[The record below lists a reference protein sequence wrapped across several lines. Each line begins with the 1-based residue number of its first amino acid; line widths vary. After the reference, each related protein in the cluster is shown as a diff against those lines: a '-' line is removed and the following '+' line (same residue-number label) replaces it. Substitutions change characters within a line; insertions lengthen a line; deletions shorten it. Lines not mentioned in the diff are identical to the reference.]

1 MLLSNEN
8 LSSLDLFNQ
17 APCGFVSMDHE
28 GKIVAVNQSLLTWL
42 GYEYDQMLSL
52 PSFLKVLT
60 LGSRLYF
67 ESTLIPKL
75 RLQGSVAEV
84 SMEFKKKSGRKM
96 PVLINTSL
104 TEDALTG
111 KPIYWFSILDI
122 TKRKTFEREL
132 HTAKKEAEEK
142 ARQLELKNKD
152 LERFAHVISH
162 DLKGPLNT
170 ISGLLKILDIK
181 DQNKSQ
187 RNDQILELVLG
198 STQKMKQMVDGLLSY
213 YLLDKKDL
221 ATQPV
226 DLQLLCNQAVDLLNS
241 DIQKSNGKIGVD
253 KLPVVQGIEG
263 QLLSLFL
270 NLFSNALKYR
280 SEADPEIQVRAKVE
294 EEWVRIEVQD
304 NGSGFD
310 PDQSSKVFG
319 FMERLPQH
327 SKLEGTGLGLANCQ
341 RIVERHGGKIWATSE
356 KGKGSCFYFTLPLA
370 DSAKLK
376 NTRP

>member
-1 MLLSNEN
+1 MNQLNHN
-8 LSSLDLFNQ
+8 HPTIDLFNQ
-17 APCGFVSMDHE
+17 APCGFLSMDHE
-28 GKIVAVNQSLLTWL
+28 GKIVAVNKSLLNWL
-42 GYEYDQMLSL
+42 DYNREEMFAL
-52 PSFLKVLT
+52 PSFVHILT
-60 LGSRLYF
+60 LGSRILF

-75 RLQGSVAEV
+75 RLQEEVAEV
-84 SMEFKKKSGRKM
+84 SMEMWKKNGEKM
-96 PVLINTSL
+96 PILVNASMIKDET
-104 TEDALTG
+104 TG
-111 KPIYWFSILDI
+111 KSVYWFSILDI

-132 HTAKKEAEEK
+132 NTAKKEAEEK

-170 ISGLLKILDIK
+170 ISGFLNILDIR
-181 DQNKSQ
+181 DPSKSQ
-187 RNDQILELVLG
+187 RNDQILELVFG

-213 YLLDKKDL
+213 YLLDQKDL
-221 ATQPV
+221 AIQPV
-226 DLQLLCNQAVDLLNS
+226 DLQLLCNQAVCLLNS

-280 SEADPEIQVRAKVE
+280 SEADPEIQVKAKLE
-294 EEWVRIEVQD
+294 RDWVRIEVQD

-310 PDQSSKVFG
+310 PDQSNKVFG

-370 DSAKLK
+370 VSAI
-376 NTRP
+376 